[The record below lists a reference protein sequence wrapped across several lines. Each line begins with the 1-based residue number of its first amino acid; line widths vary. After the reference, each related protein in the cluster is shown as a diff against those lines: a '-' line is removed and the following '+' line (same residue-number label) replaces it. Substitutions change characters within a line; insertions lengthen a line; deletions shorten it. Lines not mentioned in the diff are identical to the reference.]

1 MSPSRY
7 LQPFPRYWALI
18 IWGHDLDLSGSRDV
32 IGHVTIG
39 LTMVHILLVVYW
51 IQVSISNGF
60 QGRGIEWRYFRLHQI
75 QVGSRPPSL
84 IISNGHISAT
94 AHSIHLYSAHR
105 VVIFAIAQLSL
116 VLIGLTLDRTVLA
129 WKWIEVIQ
137 AIWALMRSLQ
147 NSSFTGRSKHVSP
160 GGAARPH

>member
-1 MSPSRY
+1 MALFPVTSNPS
-7 LQPFPRYWALI
+7 
-18 IWGHDLDLSGSRDV
+18 WG
-32 IGHVTIG
+32 
-39 LTMVHILLVVYW
+39 
-51 IQVSISNGF
+51 
-60 QGRGIEWRYFRLHQI
+60 
-75 QVGSRPPSL
+75 RPPSW
-84 IISNGHISAT
+84 IISNGYISAT

-147 NSSFTGRSKHVSP
+147 NSSFTGRSKHVCTGRGCP
-160 GGAARPH
+160 PPLTKNMGWRTLARSSHKTHRYTQIHNRNLTKR